1 MNDTW
6 QKALELNAKF
16 SALEKSYANA
26 AAIAARQARVMGCAP
41 EIMKM
46 ASGTS
51 IRMAAAQTANTIHMN
66 SSFLQ
71 SFRES
76 TKIVAMHQQIIKP
89 LCINLNAIFAAMAS
103 LSSIASAYDGVM
115 QNWTTLW
122 EKQQII
128 KDPNRRNR
136 LRRRYLKWA
145 LYGWTCHPNID
156 FFINHPSR
164 LSKKIADKIAV
175 DAIDKFGIAD
185 LLADV
190 YEFVPAKRR
199 TDFEETVFAFEHQ
212 KYKSCA
218 MLLFALIEGELI
230 VHQKKYD
237 ADGHE
242 IKRKLASG
250 AAKNIR
256 KEIKKSSTAKAVKNI
271 FPQHLYRGESTCAAL
286 GDFFAHAEDF
296 RKEKE
301 RKTINRNFVLHG
313 MLLRQVDKKDCL
325 QLYLLYYNILD
336 MFNFFTDICKDC
348 DELWLPSDKSDTDTV
363 NSGEE
368 DSE

>member
-26 AAIAARQARVMGCAP
+26 AAIAARQARVMGYAP

-76 TKIVAMHQQIIKP
+76 AKIVAMHQQIIKP
-89 LCINLNAIFAAMAS
+89 LCINLNA
-103 LSSIASAYDGVM
+103 Y
-115 QNWTTLW
+115 
-122 EKQQII
+122 
-128 KDPNRRNR
+128 
-136 LRRRYLKWA
+136 
-145 LYGWTCHPNID
+145 
-156 FFINHPSR
+156 
-164 LSKKIADKIAV
+164 
-175 DAIDKFGIAD
+175 
-185 LLADV
+185 
-190 YEFVPAKRR
+190 
-199 TDFEETVFAFEHQ
+199 
-212 KYKSCA
+212 
-218 MLLFALIEGELI
+218 
-230 VHQKKYD
+230 
-237 ADGHE
+237 
-242 IKRKLASG
+242 
-250 AAKNIR
+250 
-256 KEIKKSSTAKAVKNI
+256 
-271 FPQHLYRGESTCAAL
+271 
-286 GDFFAHAEDF
+286 AEDF

-313 MLLRQVDKKDCL
+313 MLLRQVDKNDCL
-325 QLYLLYYNILD
+325 QLYLLYYNILSLFAFYD
-336 MFNFFTDICKDC
+336 YIWPIK
-348 DELWLPSDKSDTDTV
+348 DELWLPSDKSDTDAA